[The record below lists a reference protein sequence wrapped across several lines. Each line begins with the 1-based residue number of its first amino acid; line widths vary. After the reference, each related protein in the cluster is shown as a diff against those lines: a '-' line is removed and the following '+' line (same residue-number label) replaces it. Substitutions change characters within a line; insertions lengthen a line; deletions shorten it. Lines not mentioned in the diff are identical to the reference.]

1 MTTVEAT
8 QTHAAQTRAGRRST
22 WALWGTAAG
31 LLGVVT
37 NFVAQPSVDDEQ
49 RKAGAAAVIEAT
61 SREPYHIAAIAGFGA
76 VVCLLFFAA
85 GFRRWSERQAS
96 DSLPLRVV
104 PLALVASAAALIA
117 AYGVKGQ
124 LAAYLDGGFNGGI
137 FTEDALYTFVLLD
150 DLAGYFSWWG
160 VAVAAACIAW
170 LSFRERLVVRWVGAL
185 AVLAALAPIG
195 FLFAFGFTGFAGV
208 VAPVFLIPAG
218 IGMALRR
225 E

>member
-1 MTTVEAT
+1 MTSTITTESGAG
-8 QTHAAQTRAGRRST
+8 TRLGQRAT
-22 WALWGTAAG
+22 WALWGSAAG
-31 LLGVVT
+31 VCGVIANFLAAPDVT
-37 NFVAQPSVDDEQ
+37 QAQRATGASVVEELTQ
-49 RKAGAAAVIEAT
+49 GR
-61 SREPYHIAAIAGFGA
+61 YHVAAIAGFAA
-76 VVCLLFFAA
+76 VACLLFFAA
-85 GFRRWSERQAS
+85 GFHRWSQRQAS

-104 PLALVASAAALIA
+104 PLALMASAGALLF

-124 LAAYLDGGFNGGI
+124 LSVYLTGGMND
-137 FTEDALYTFVLLD
+137 TSYPQSDLYTYFLID

-185 AVLAALAPIG
+185 GVVTALVPVG
-195 FLFAFGFTGFAGV
+195 LLLAFGFTGISGV
-208 VAPVFLIPAG
+208 VAPLFLIPAG